1 MSHVILRANARR
13 IFSLFNGI
21 LRLWLRMTSFFLS
34 FWGQNLQYLIGLSAS
49 SSAKASGWCICRK
62 EKSLSKQKT
71 YLLQKRKRYVFL
83 YFDKFILSSERGR
96 FYGKATETG
105 RTLSF
110 ANNLHN
116 STLGWLNSL
125 CSNNTR
131 LWSLSSLQLLLTPLL
146 RHFGFWVFSSFWSEQ
161 IGSSQCLMSFWGRMP
176 EESSRFL
183 MGSFAF
189 GSGWR
194 PFSCH
199 SEGKTFS
206 ISSGYQHLLR
216 LKPQDDVFAEKRKAC
231 PSKRHTS
238 CITQSV
244 CLLIFLRP
252 PAKVPLL
259 TSSRCVRADF
269 VHYEQPE

>member
-1 MSHVILRANARR
+1 MS
-13 IFSLFNGI
+13 
-21 LRLWLRMTSFFLS
+21 
-34 FWGQNLQYLIGLSAS
+34 
-49 SSAKASGWCICRK
+49 
-62 EKSLSKQKT
+62 
-71 YLLQKRKRYVFL
+71 FL
-83 YFDKFILSSERGR
+83 YFNKFILSSGRGN
-96 FYGKATETG
+96 FWWQKFHKTS

-116 STLGWLNSL
+116 STLGGLNSL

-131 LWSLSSLQLLLTPLL
+131 LWSLSRLQLLLTPLL

-161 IGSSQCLMSFWGRMP
+161 IGSSQCFMSFWGRMP

-206 ISSGYQHLLR
+206 ISSGYQQLLR
-216 LKPQDDVFAEKRKAC
+216 LKPQDDVLAEERNVC

-238 CITQSV
+238 CKTPMV
-244 CLLIFLRP
+244 CLLTF
-252 PAKVPLL
+252 
-259 TSSRCVRADF
+259 DF
-269 VHYEQPE
+269 YL